1 MTATSNF
8 QKRQQALQRWAQQQ
22 LPVLGAGELAGDI
35 TPVSGDASFRRYFR
49 GRTPLGSV
57 VLVDAPPDKENSHP
71 FIDVAARLAAVGVRS
86 PQILATDLAQ
96 GFLCLEDFGDQLLW
110 PALEA
115 AREAADF
122 ARAGRLYQRCME
134 ELLLIQ
140 RADARQPP
148 LPHYDDALLLREM
161 RLFSEWFCAGLL
173 QRPLSAGENVL
184 VETLFAQLSHS
195 ARQQAQVFVHRD
207 YHSRNL
213 MLLADDAIGVID
225 FQDAV
230 LGPVTYDLVSLL
242 KDCYI
247 EWPRSQVNEWALE
260 FAGQAQALGVLPQMS
275 ERRFLQ
281 DFDLMGAQRHL
292 KVLGIFSRLWLRDG
306 KRGYL
311 KDIPLTFR
319 YLQQVVNEQPD
330 CVAFAEWLETRITPL
345 LHEALAR
352 VQATADQGGG
362 AQR

>member
-1 MTATSNF
+1 MLE
-8 QKRQQALQRWAQQQ
+8 RQRSLQRWAQLQ
-22 LPVLGAGELAGDI
+22 LPALGFGELAGDI
-35 TPVSGDASFRRYFR
+35 VAVSGDASFRRYFR
-49 GRTPLGSV
+49 GRAAARSV

-71 FIDVAARLAAVGVRS
+71 FVEIAHRLRAAGVRAPEVLAA
-86 PQILATDLAQ
+86 DFAQ
-96 GFLCLEDFGDQLLW
+96 GFLCLEDFADQLLW
-110 PALEA
+110 PALEQ
-115 AREAADF
+115 ARVAADF
-122 ARAGRLYQRCME
+122 ARAGQLYQRCLE

-140 RADARQPP
+140 RAEARQPP

-173 QRPLSAGENVL
+173 QRPLTPAETAL
-184 VETLFAQLSHS
+184 VEDLFAHLSS
-195 ARQQAQVFVHRD
+195 AARQQVQVFVHRD

-213 MLLADDAIGVID
+213 MLLPNGGIGVID

-230 LGPVTYDLVSLL
+230 LGPATYDLVSLL

-260 FAGQAQALGVLPQMS
+260 FAGQAQALGILPKLSPWQ
-275 ERRFLQ
+275 FLR

-306 KRGYL
+306 KSGYL

-319 YLQQVVNEQPD
+319 YLQQVVNEQPH
-330 CVAFAEWLETRITPL
+330 CVAFAEWLETKIAPAL
-345 LHEALAR
+345 PDALAQA
-352 VQATADQGGG
+352 QATAGQDKGTL
-362 AQR
+362 